1 MASGRGLMK
10 PRPFRCWL
18 RVDNYFIWSFIGPV
32 AFVILVSGGG
42 GGRGG
47 AVGLG
52 GALGP
57 AVGLRIRPQTPP
69 R

>member
-1 MASGRGLMK
+1 MGSGRGLMK

-32 AFVILVSGGG
+32 AFVILVSGG
-42 GGRGG
+42 RWGG

>member
-42 GGRGG
+42 GAGG
-47 AVGLG
+47 VLWGWGGLWVPLWG
-52 GALGP
+52 
-57 AVGLRIRPQTPP
+57 
-69 R
+69 

>member
-42 GGRGG
+42 GRGG
-47 AVGLG
+47 DVGLG

-57 AVGLRIRPQTPP
+57 SVGLRIRPQTPP